1 MHTFSG
7 IWNFS
12 YNNTDVLGLT
22 GCRRFYGNQKKP
34 TQSCGERAG
43 QKMEEYRYEPFTKK
57 LSQNSR
63 NSHQILSTAKN
74 DEHCKND
81 SKNITT
87 KSFISSQI
95 HIFLIITTQANKPF
109 ATQKS
114 TKRFLDVFEVIDEL
128 RDMLHSSPLS
138 KR

>member
-1 MHTFSG
+1 M
-7 IWNFS
+7 
-12 YNNTDVLGLT
+12 D
-22 GCRRFYGNQKKP
+22 
-34 TQSCGERAG
+34 G
-43 QKMEEYRYEPFTKK
+43 QKRRETTYELFIKK

-74 DEHCKND
+74 EELSRND

-95 HIFLIITTQANKPF
+95 HIFLITTTVASKLF
-109 ATQKS
+109 AIQKS
-114 TKRFLDVFEVIDEL
+114 TKKFLDVFEVNDEL
-128 RDMLHSSPLS
+128 RGMPHFSPLS